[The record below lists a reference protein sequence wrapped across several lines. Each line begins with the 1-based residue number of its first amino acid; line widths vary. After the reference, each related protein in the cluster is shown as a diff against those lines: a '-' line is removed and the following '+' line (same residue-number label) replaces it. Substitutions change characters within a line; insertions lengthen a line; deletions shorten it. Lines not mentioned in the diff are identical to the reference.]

1 MVGVIGSVIGV
12 LDDSPFS
19 DFVADLFILF
29 LGAMEMV
36 FESMKKEGER
46 EDSEDKTESVEVRE
60 QRMRFTHYKR
70 SIVQCICTSI
80 RIDWT
85 T

>member
-1 MVGVIGSVIGV
+1 MVRVTGLVIGV

-19 DFVADLFILF
+19 DFVVDLIICL
-29 LGAMEMV
+29 LGAMDVSEWEM
-36 FESMKKEGER
+36 R
-46 EDSEDKTESVEVRE
+46 LI
-60 QRMRFTHYKR
+60 HYKR

-80 RIDWT
+80 NIDWT